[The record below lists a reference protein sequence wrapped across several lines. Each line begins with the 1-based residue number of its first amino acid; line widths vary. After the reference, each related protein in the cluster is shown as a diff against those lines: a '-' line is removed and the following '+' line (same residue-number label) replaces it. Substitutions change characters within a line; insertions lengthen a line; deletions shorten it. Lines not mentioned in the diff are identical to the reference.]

1 MSYLIRR
8 LIMDELK
15 VPAAIL
21 LARIMGTDQTLVDFE
36 SEPGKE
42 FGEPNFNLEKVADR
56 YWEIYK
62 LLSEKAAA

>member
-1 MSYLIRR
+1 
-8 LIMDELK
+8 MDELK

-21 LARIMGTDQTLVDFE
+21 LARIMGTDQTLVDIN

-42 FGEPNFNLEKVADR
+42 LGEPNFNLEKVADR

-62 LLSEKAAA
+62 LLSEKAAG

>member
-42 FGEPNFNLEKVADR
+42 LGEPNFNLERVADR

>member
-21 LARIMGTDQTLVDFE
+21 LARIMGTDQTLIDTE
-36 SEPGKE
+36 SDPGKE
-42 FGEPNFNLEKVADR
+42 LGEPNFNLEKVADR

>member
-1 MSYLIRR
+1 
-8 LIMDELK
+8 MDDLK

-21 LARIMGTDQTLVDFE
+21 LAKMMGSDQSLIDFQ

-42 FGEPNFNLEKVADR
+42 LGEPNFNLEKVTDR

-62 LLSEKAAA
+62 LLSERAAG

>member
-1 MSYLIRR
+1 
-8 LIMDELK
+8 MDELK

-42 FGEPNFNLEKVADR
+42 LGEPNFNLERVADR

>member
-1 MSYLIRR
+1 
-8 LIMDELK
+8 MDELK

-42 FGEPNFNLEKVADR
+42 FGEPNFNLERVADR